1 MLKALIGYV
10 HRNVRK
16 IMEIE
21 RLEKIF
27 ALLKKMLNE
36 KDSFQF
42 VINVHKKNISKDV
55 EIKDK
60 ISVE

>member
-1 MLKALIGYV
+1 
-10 HRNVRK
+10 
-16 IMEIE
+16 MEVE